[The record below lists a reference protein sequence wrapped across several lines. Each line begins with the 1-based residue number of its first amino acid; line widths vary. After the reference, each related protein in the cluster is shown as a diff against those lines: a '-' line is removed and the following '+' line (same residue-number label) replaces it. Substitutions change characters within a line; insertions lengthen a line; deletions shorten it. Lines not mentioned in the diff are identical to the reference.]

1 MSQPDKIARYIDEV
15 CKQIASKEVHPAIRL
30 ELEGHFAEKIAD
42 YRDAGYTKE
51 AATAQAIA
59 EMGDPVSIG
68 RQLHETHKPRMEW
81 SIVAMIAVLLGVGLL
96 TMFSLQTA
104 IGNEK
109 LVEQKWIGMLIGS
122 ALFLLVLFSDYS
134 KLKKYSRGL
143 YWGTLALLM
152 VTMFQGHSIAGTIY
166 LDLRFMTVPFV
177 ELSVFLF
184 AIAMTGIFSAYNW
197 SDRYAAWKAFA
208 YFLPFYVVLAFNQQL
223 FATILLVT
231 TFPLLLLASSA
242 KRRTRFIIL
251 GLMVACIG
259 GNFYFF
265 ADQYTLDWLLTPI
278 HPYDQNG
285 NEYLDSLMLKELRSS
300 AGLWGHGF
308 GSHPTPEI
316 ANYQTDYVFSYVIYC
331 FGWIAG
337 VTLFIIGLLLTSR
350 MIRAIK
356 QVKDAYGSMLLAGIA
371 SLVFLPYFWA
381 MLMAM
386 GLLPLLSLNL
396 PFISHGNTY
405 LILNMALMGLALN
418 IYRRK
423 DIQPLVQT

>member
-1 MSQPDKIARYIDEV
+1 MSGDQSISQYIHDV
-15 CKQIASKEVHPAIRL
+15 CQQIKHREIHQTIIL
-30 ELEGHFAEKIAD
+30 ELENHFAEKIAD
-42 YRDAGYTKE
+42 YREGGFEEEE
-51 AATAQAIA
+51 AVRLAIA
-59 EMGDPVSIG
+59 DMGDPITVG
-68 RQLHETHKPRMEW
+68 KQLHQAHKPRMEW
-81 SIVAMIAVLLGVGLL
+81 GIVTMFAVLLG
-96 TMFSLQTA
+96 
-104 IGNEK
+104 
-109 LVEQKWIGMLIGS
+109 IGMLTIFSLHASFDNSSWIVNKFVGILIGTLVFAS
-122 ALFLLVLFSDYS
+122 ILFADYS

-166 LDLRFMTVPFV
+166 LDLRFMTVPFG

-223 FATILLVT
+223 FAAILLVT

-316 ANYQTDYVFSYVIYC
+316 ANYQTNYVFSYVIYC

-423 DIQPLVQT
+423 DIQPLVQA